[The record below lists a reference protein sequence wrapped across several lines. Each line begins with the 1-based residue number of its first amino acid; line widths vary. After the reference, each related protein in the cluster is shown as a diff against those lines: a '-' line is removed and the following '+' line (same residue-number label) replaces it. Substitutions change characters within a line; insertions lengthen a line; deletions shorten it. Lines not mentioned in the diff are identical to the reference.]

1 VRSINASAPFSVH
14 LNDWPQADESL
25 VDEKLN
31 RETRLVMR
39 VVGLGRAAREKAQIK
54 VRQPL
59 NALYVRVT
67 SHTEEKALEQLKEQV
82 LEELN
87 IKQLKLISADNDML
101 AYTLRPQ
108 VKILGPKY
116 GPLVQK
122 ILAKF
127 KALDAHGSN
136 EAARQLSEIGRLSFT
151 LEGQQIELTSEEI
164 EVVSTARPGF
174 VAAEERGY
182 VVALETTITLELR
195 AEGIVRDLTH
205 YVQDMRKKAGFK
217 IEDHI
222 ALVLHTDQELATILE
237 HHRVTLQ
244 EKLLAD
250 LLAIVSPGEQA
261 PEVNETYREK
271 VAPDE
276 GKKLEDFTF
285 EVVLGKL

>member
-1 VRSINASAPFSVH
+1 MTSVGPLLAYDCMLAFWSTAAS
-14 LNDWPQADESL
+14 LI
-25 VDEKLN
+25 DEKLN

-59 NALYVRVT
+59 NALYVRAN
-67 SHTEEKALEQLKEQV
+67 SSDEEKALKQLKDQV

-87 IKQLKLISADNDML
+87 IKQLMLMSADNDML
-101 AYTLRPQ
+101 AYTLKPQ
-108 VKILGPKY
+108 VKILGPKF

-122 ILAKF
+122 ILARF
-127 KALDAHGSN
+127 KSLDAHGSS
-136 EAARQLSEIGRLSFT
+136 EAARQLGETGTLSFT
-151 LEGQQIELTSEEI
+151 LEGQQIVLTTEEI

-174 VAAEERGY
+174 VTAEERGY
-182 VVALETTITLELR
+182 VVALETTITPALR
-195 AEGIVRDLTH
+195 EEGLVRDLTH

-217 IEDHI
+217 IEEHI
-222 ALVLHTDQELATILE
+222 ALVLYTDQELATILE
-237 HHRVTLQ
+237 HHRATLQ

-250 LLAIVSPGEQA
+250 TLAIVTADEQA
-261 PEVNETYREK
+261 PAIDETYREK

-276 GKKLEDFTF
+276 GKKLEGFTF